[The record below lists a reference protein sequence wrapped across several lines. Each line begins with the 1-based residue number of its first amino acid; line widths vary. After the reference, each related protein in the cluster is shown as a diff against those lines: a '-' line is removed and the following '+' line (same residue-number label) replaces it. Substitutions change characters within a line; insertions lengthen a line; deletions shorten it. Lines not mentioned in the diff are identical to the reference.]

1 MQTLLS
7 RFCEEFVR
15 ILSPLLPPL
24 SKSSE
29 RIAQASDKEPTK
41 TLQSQLVDLRH
52 QMELLS
58 EKVAAQQAYVL
69 IFGPLK
75 SGKSTLMNAISGSY
89 VSEVSSLPA
98 YPCMVFVSHA
108 PKREFVLTRYNG
120 RNETFESPGELK
132 DKVGEA
138 HAALARRIRETEGR
152 GGQFDPRVHFEDAI
166 SKIDVKVPT
175 KELGQSRAVLV
186 DTPGLYSRMKFGYDH
201 MTREFRSTAAC
212 AIFVVRSDNL
222 FLDQVFAEFT
232 DLLELFSRIFLI
244 VNVDSSKQDL
254 SPDGKL
260 IPALEQQDPEKIIGA
275 FESLVMSAPL
285 AEALEE
291 GRLQIYPIDLLRA
304 GHERLDPD
312 ARSTERTDEKGK
324 VGSADF
330 DRFFGDLTEYLN
342 SSDYVVSFLGDSLRR
357 AKSLL
362 DEIVDLCAQDEVTS
376 LRTRLTDL
384 RQRQRTQE
392 ARQQAVERLEGASW
406 TKRFDRLSKELASQ
420 CESISADIGARTS
433 RALLD
438 AVQQWYKNRDSLHKL
453 VKKDLNDLLVDYQ
466 EDLSAAVSKE
476 LSELLVKTGTAITLP
491 DRLSTALKLTGIDL
505 SRICREAHRKTDH
518 GALVSVPPTS
528 LRTDHFQVKRGL
540 TDWLFLRGQNAMRR
554 RLFGPIDNP
563 ALPIAPEAKSSRLG
577 EVARAEMKRRIEI
590 YQRGFFSETVERIV
604 DGFTRGFCQL
614 VFEDLTRSLR
624 HRRSTI
630 DAELAKATEQLK
642 VTEGLL
648 TPLNQLQKRA
658 DSAVASLQN
667 LTEHYGQVDLF
678 LLTQPVEANYTLPSA
693 TPAVD
698 TTVAEAEPEASDH
711 GNGAGVPAETT
722 PPPSADS

>member
-15 ILSPLLPPL
+15 ILNPLLPPL

-29 RIAQASDKEPTK
+29 RIAQASDQEPTK

-52 QMELLS
+52 QMDLLS

-108 PKREFVLTRYNG
+108 PKREFVLTRYSG
-120 RNETFESPGELK
+120 RNETFEGPQELT
-132 DKVGEA
+132 DRVSDA
-138 HAALARRIRETEGR
+138 HAALAKRIRETEGR

-244 VNVDSSKQDL
+244 VNIDSTKQDL
-254 SPDGKL
+254 GPDGKL
-260 IPALEQQDPEKIIGA
+260 VPALEQQDPDKIIKA

-285 AEALEE
+285 SEAREE
-291 GRLQIYPIDLLRA
+291 GRLRIYPVDLLRA
-304 GHERLDPD
+304 GHERLNPE
-312 ARSTERTDEKGK
+312 ARKAEAAGTSNGSTKRTD
-324 VGSADF
+324 F
-330 DRFFGDLTEYLN
+330 DAFFTDLTEYLN

-362 DEIVDLCAQDEVTS
+362 DEIVDLCAQDEVKE
-376 LRTRLTDL
+376 LRTRMTDL
-384 RQRQRTQE
+384 QQRRRTQE

-406 TKRFDRLSKELASQ
+406 TKRFDRLSKDLAEQ
-420 CESISADIGARTS
+420 CEGIATDIGNRTS

-438 AVQQWYKNRDSLHKL
+438 AVQQWFKNNDSLHKL
-453 VKKDLNDLLVDYQ
+453 VKKDLDTLLVTYQ
-466 EDLSAAVSKE
+466 EDLIAAVSKE
-476 LSELLVKTGTAITLP
+476 LSERLMKNGTAITLP
-491 DRLSTALKLTGIDL
+491 DRLAAALKLTGIDL
-505 SRICREAHRKTDH
+505 ARICREAHRKTDH
-518 GALVSVPPTS
+518 AALVSVPPTA
-528 LRTDHFQVKRGL
+528 LRTDHFQVRRGIL
-540 TDWLFLRGQNAMRR
+540 DWLLLRGQNAMRR
-554 RLFGPIDNP
+554 RLFGPVDNP
-563 ALPIAPEAKSSRLG
+563 ALSIPSDAKNGRLG
-577 EVARAEMKRRIEI
+577 NVAKAEMKRRIEI
-590 YQRGFFSETVERIV
+590 YQRSFFAETVERIV
-604 DGFTRGFCQL
+604 DGFARGFCQL
-614 VFEDLTRSLR
+614 VHEDLTRSLR

-648 TPLNQLQKRA
+648 QPFDALQQEA
-658 DSAVASLQN
+658 DSAVTSLQG

-678 LLTQPVEANYTLPSA
+678 LLTQPIENDYELPKP
-693 TPAVD
+693 PAAAKKSEPA
-698 TTVAEAEPEASDH
+698 AEKPNPAS
-711 GNGAGVPAETT
+711 VPA
-722 PPPSADS
+722 PPPATDA

>member
-7 RFCEEFVR
+7 RFCDEFVR

-120 RNETFESPGELK
+120 RNETF
-132 DKVGEA
+132 DKPEQLTDRVTEA
-138 HAALARRIRETEGR
+138 HEALAGRIRETEGR
-152 GGQFDPRVHFEDAI
+152 GGKFDPRVHFEEAI
-166 SKIDVKVPT
+166 SRIDVKVPT
-175 KELGQSRAVLV
+175 QELGQSRAVLV

-222 FLDQVFAEFT
+222 FLDNVFAEFT

-244 VNVDSSKQDL
+244 VNVDSTKQDL
-254 SPDGKL
+254 GPDGKL
-260 IPALEQQDPEKIIGA
+260 VPALEQQDPELIIRA

-285 AEALEE
+285 AEAREE
-291 GRLQIYPIDLLRA
+291 GRLRIYPVDLLRA
-304 GHERLDPD
+304 GQTRLGQTASKSDKDVKKND
-312 ARSTERTDEKGK
+312 ANSG
-324 VGSADF
+324 DF

-357 AKSLL
+357 GKSLL
-362 DEIVDLCAQDEVTS
+362 DEIVDVCAQEEVVA

-384 RQRQRTQE
+384 RQRLRTQE

-406 TKRFDRLSKELASQ
+406 TKRFDRLSKELAGQ
-420 CESISADIGARTS
+420 CEKIVSDIGERTS
-433 RALLD
+433 RAIND
-438 AVQQWYKNRDSLHKL
+438 AVWQWFKTRDSLHKL
-453 VKKDLNDLLVDYQ
+453 VKKDLDDLLVAYQ
-466 EDLSAAVSKE
+466 EDLTTAISKE
-476 LSELLVKTGTAITLP
+476 LSELLLKNGTAITLP

-505 SRICREAHRKTDH
+505 ARICREAHRKTDH
-518 GALVSVPPTS
+518 GALISVPPTA
-528 LRTDHFQVKRGL
+528 LRTDHFQVKRGIL
-540 TDWLFLRGQNAMRR
+540 DWVFFRGQAAMRR
-554 RLFGPIDNP
+554 RLFGPADNP
-563 ALPIAPEAKSSRLG
+563 ALSISPETKASRLG
-577 EVARAEMKRRIEI
+577 DAVQSEMKRRLDS
-590 YQRGFFSETVERIV
+590 YRRSFFSETIERIV

-614 VFEDLTRSLR
+614 VLEDLTRALR

-630 DAELAKATEQLK
+630 EAELAKATEQLK
-642 VTEGLL
+642 ITEGLL
-648 TPLNQLQKRA
+648 EPLDELQKKA
-658 DSAVASLQN
+658 DSAVASLAG

-678 LLTQPVEANYTLPSA
+678 LLTQPVEADYELPSTPPA
-693 TPAVD
+693 ATTPAPEPE
-698 TTVAEAEPEASDH
+698 VAKAEMPAEPA
-711 GNGAGVPAETT
+711 
-722 PPPSADS
+722 PPPSSDAK